1 MKKNILVPM
10 AGVGKRFTDQNYILP
25 KQLLTIKGKN
35 LLEISLK
42 SLIFENEDHL
52 IFIVRKETNLEF
64 NIGEI
69 IKNKFEAN
77 EITIIEIEEKTR
89 GSVESCLK
97 AKDIINNETP
107 LIIHTLDVEFFP
119 KIQTSDLINKGD
131 GHLLTFESNSENY
144 SYVQKDKD
152 GNVIKTAEKKVISNE
167 ACVGIYVF
175 NKGQD
180 FVQYGEKM
188 IEKEITTKGEFFINP
203 LYNLL
208 IESNKKIRTTKI
220 EKVHIFGTPEE
231 FEVYKNLEYNQ

>member
-107 LIIHTLDVEFFP
+107 LIIHTLDVEFF
-119 KIQTSDLINKGD
+119 
-131 GHLLTFESNSENY
+131 
-144 SYVQKDKD
+144 
-152 GNVIKTAEKKVISNE
+152 
-167 ACVGIYVF
+167 
-175 NKGQD
+175 
-180 FVQYGEKM
+180 
-188 IEKEITTKGEFFINP
+188 
-203 LYNLL
+203 
-208 IESNKKIRTTKI
+208 
-220 EKVHIFGTPEE
+220 
-231 FEVYKNLEYNQ
+231 